1 MKDQIRQF
9 FRGDIDDSPE
19 VLEKYSHDASLFE
32 IHPEMVVY
40 PKDSAD
46 IQELVK
52 WVGKHKAQFPHL
64 SLTVRA
70 AGTDMSGGAINN
82 SIIID
87 VTRYMNTVISVDE
100 KYAVVEPG
108 VYYRDME
115 KETLAHGVI
124 MPSYTASKDLCA
136 VGGMVGNNAG
146 GEKSI
151 KYGKTENYIASLN
164 IILSDGYE
172 YTIRPL
178 SERELSAKM
187 TEKSLIG
194 ELYRKLFALI
204 SENKEIIA
212 LARPRV
218 SKNSAGY
225 YLWNIFDEKTKT
237 FDICRLIVGSQGT
250 LGIVTEITFRLLPVP
265 KHQNLIAIFLPHIQ
279 KLGEVVDQIL
289 PLEPE
294 SFESYDDYSMKLAI
308 RFAPSLV
315 KQMGFVQSLKLLWQF
330 IPDLWLVI
338 RGGIPKLVLLVEM
351 AGDSKEEVARKLSL
365 VSQTIEPYGYKYRI
379 ARNTIEAEKYWKIRH
394 ESFNLLRNH
403 VKGKQTAPFIDDI
416 IVPPEHLPTFL
427 PELQALLSEY
437 KLVYT
442 IAGHAGNG
450 NFHIIPLMDMAEPLS
465 EGVILNLSKRV
476 YMLVIRY
483 GGSITAEHNDGIIRT
498 PYLAQMYGSEIIKLF
513 ERVKDMF
520 DPLNLFN
527 PGKKVG
533 GTIENIH
540 RYLRHGGK
548 GYTHNS

>member
-1 MKDQIRQF
+1 MKEQIRQF
-9 FRGDIDDSPE
+9 FRGDLDDSRE
-19 VLEKYSHDASLFE
+19 TLEKYSRDASLFE
-32 IHPEMVVY
+32 IRPELVVY

-52 WVGKHKAQFPHL
+52 WVGKHKVQFPHL

-70 AGTDMSGGAINN
+70 AGTDMSGGAVND

-87 VTRYMNTVISVDE
+87 VTRYMNHIISIDE
-100 KYAVVEPG
+100 KYAVAEPG

-115 KETLAHGVI
+115 KETLARGVI
-124 MPSYTASKDLCA
+124 MPSFTASKDLCA

-194 ELYRKLFALI
+194 ELYRKLFSLI

-212 LARPRV
+212 LARPQV

-225 YLWNIFDEKTKT
+225 YLWNIFDDKTKT
-237 FDICRLIVGSQGT
+237 FDVCRLIVGSQGT
-250 LGIVTEITFRLLPVP
+250 LGIVTEITFRLVPVQ

-294 SFESYDDYSMKLAI
+294 SFESYDDYSMKLAV

-315 KQMGFVQSLKLLWQF
+315 RQMGFVQSLKLLWQF
-330 IPDLWLVI
+330 IPDLWLVL
-338 RGGIPKLVLLVEM
+338 RGGMPKLVLLVEM
-351 AGDSKEEVARKLSL
+351 AGDSEEEVARKLSL
-365 VSQTIEPYGYKYRI
+365 VAQTIEPYGYKYRI
-379 ARNTIEAEKYWKIRH
+379 AKNTLEAEKYWRIRH
-394 ESFNLLRNH
+394 ESFNLLRSH

-450 NFHIIPLMDMAEPLS
+450 NFHIIPLMDMTEPLS

-476 YMLVIRY
+476 YTLVIRY

-498 PYLAQMYGSEIIKLF
+498 PYLVQMYGGDIIKLF
-513 ERVKDMF
+513 QVVKDMF
-520 DPLNLFN
+520 DPLNIFN

-533 GTIENIH
+533 GTIEDIRQHLSRRSKNH
-540 RYLRHGGK
+540 A
-548 GYTHNS
+548 HNS